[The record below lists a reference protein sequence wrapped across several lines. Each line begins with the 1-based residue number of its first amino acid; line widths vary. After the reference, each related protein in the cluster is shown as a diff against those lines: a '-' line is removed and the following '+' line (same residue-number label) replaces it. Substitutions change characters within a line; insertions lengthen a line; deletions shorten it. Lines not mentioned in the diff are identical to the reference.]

1 MVGINGKRLKETELS
16 LWAALI
22 WRIIMLL
29 SLDAYKQQQFD
40 QIAAK
45 IMAEPKQYCE
55 FNSVSD
61 FYNAAWL
68 NDFPQGSQISA
79 TGLDDGAEEFYA
91 VVQFKQQYLKFD
103 IKENH
108 STLIFRI

>member
-1 MVGINGKRLKETELS
+1 
-16 LWAALI
+16 
-22 WRIIMLL
+22 MLL
-29 SLDAYKQQQFD
+29 SLDAYRQQQFD
-40 QIAAK
+40 QIVAK
-45 IMAEPKQYCE
+45 IMAEPAKYIILD

-68 NDFPQGSQISA
+68 KDFPQGTQVSA

-108 STLIFRI
+108 STLSFQDMNGETFKRNF

>member
-1 MVGINGKRLKETELS
+1 
-16 LWAALI
+16 
-22 WRIIMLL
+22 MLL

-45 IMAEPKQYCE
+45 IIAEPAKYID

-68 NDFPQGSQISA
+68 KDFPQGTQVSA
-79 TGLDDGAEEFYA
+79 TGLDDGAEKFYA

-108 STLIFRI
+108 STLSFQNMNGETFKCNF

>member
-1 MVGINGKRLKETELS
+1 MILNLVI
-16 LWAALI
+16 
-22 WRIIMLL
+22 
-29 SLDAYKQQQFD
+29 YKQQQFD
-40 QIAAK
+40 AIAQK
-45 IMAEPKQYCE
+45 IMAEPAKYID

-61 FYNAAWL
+61 FYNAEWL
-68 NDFPQGSQISA
+68 KDFPQGTQVSA

-108 STLIFRI
+108 SALIFQAMNGNVFKRNF

>member
-1 MVGINGKRLKETELS
+1 
-16 LWAALI
+16 
-22 WRIIMLL
+22 MLL
-29 SLDAYKQQQFD
+29 SLDVYKQQQFD
-40 QIAAK
+40 LIAAK

-55 FNSVSD
+55 FSSVSD

-68 NDFPQGSQISA
+68 KDFPQGSQVSA

-108 STLIFRI
+108 STVIFNDMNGNVFQCNF

>member
-1 MVGINGKRLKETELS
+1 MILNLVI
-16 LWAALI
+16 
-22 WRIIMLL
+22 
-29 SLDAYKQQQFD
+29 YKQQQFD
-40 QIAAK
+40 VMAQK
-45 IMAEPKQYCE
+45 IIAEPEKYID

-61 FYNAAWL
+61 FYKAAWL
-68 NDFPQGSQISA
+68 KDFPQGTQVSA

-108 STLIFRI
+108 SIVIFQDMNGNVFKRNF

>member
-1 MVGINGKRLKETELS
+1 
-16 LWAALI
+16 
-22 WRIIMLL
+22 MLL
-29 SLDAYKQQQFD
+29 SLEVYKQQQFD

-45 IMAEPKQYCE
+45 IMAKPKQYCE

-68 NDFPQGSQISA
+68 NGFPYGSQISA

-91 VVQFKQQYLKFD
+91 IIQFKEQYLKFD
-103 IKENH
+103 IKEHH
-108 STLIFRI
+108 SILIFQDMNGKIFENNF

>member
-1 MVGINGKRLKETELS
+1 
-16 LWAALI
+16 
-22 WRIIMLL
+22 MLL
-29 SLDAYKQQQFD
+29 SLDIYKQQQFD
-40 QIAAK
+40 QIATK

-68 NDFPQGSQISA
+68 KDFPQGSQVSA

-108 STLIFRI
+108 STLIFQDMNGEVFKGNF

>member
-1 MVGINGKRLKETELS
+1 
-16 LWAALI
+16 
-22 WRIIMLL
+22 MLL
-29 SLDAYKQQQFD
+29 SLDTYKQQQFD

-45 IMAEPKQYCE
+45 IMGEPEKYID

-68 NDFPQGSQISA
+68 KDFPQGTQASA

-108 STLIFRI
+108 STLSFQDMNGEIFKRNY

>member
-1 MVGINGKRLKETELS
+1 
-16 LWAALI
+16 
-22 WRIIMLL
+22 MLL
-29 SLDAYKQQQFD
+29 SLEVYKQQQFD

-45 IMAEPKQYCE
+45 IMAKPKEYCE

-68 NDFPQGSQISA
+68 NGFPHGSQISA

-91 VVQFKQQYLKFD
+91 IIQFKEQYVKFD
-103 IKENH
+103 IKEHH
-108 STLIFRI
+108 SILIFQDMNGKIFESNF

>member
-1 MVGINGKRLKETELS
+1 
-16 LWAALI
+16 
-22 WRIIMLL
+22 MLL
-29 SLDAYKQQQFD
+29 SLEVYKQQQFD

-45 IMAEPKQYCE
+45 IMAKPKEYCE

-68 NDFPQGSQISA
+68 KKFPQGSQISV

-91 VVQFKQQYLKFD
+91 VIQFKQQYLKFD
-103 IKENH
+103 IIEND
-108 STLIFRI
+108 STIIFKDMNENFLKSNF

>member
-1 MVGINGKRLKETELS
+1 MLINNNSLIKLLQKLWLS
-16 LWAALI
+16 LKKYI
-22 WRIIMLL
+22 
-29 SLDAYKQQQFD
+29 D
-40 QIAAK
+40 
-45 IMAEPKQYCE
+45 

-68 NDFPQGSQISA
+68 KDFPQGTQVSA

-108 STLIFRI
+108 STLSFQNMNGETFKCNF

>member
-1 MVGINGKRLKETELS
+1 MILNLVI
-16 LWAALI
+16 
-22 WRIIMLL
+22 
-29 SLDAYKQQQFD
+29 YKQQQFD
-40 QIAAK
+40 AMAQK
-45 IMAEPKQYCE
+45 IMAEPEKYID

-61 FYNAAWL
+61 FYKAAWL
-68 NDFPQGSQISA
+68 KEFSQGTQVSA

-108 STLIFRI
+108 STLSFQNMNGETFKCNF

>member
-1 MVGINGKRLKETELS
+1 MILNLVI
-16 LWAALI
+16 
-22 WRIIMLL
+22 
-29 SLDAYKQQQFD
+29 YKQQQFD
-40 QIAAK
+40 VMAQK
-45 IMAEPKQYCE
+45 IIAEPEKYID

-61 FYNAAWL
+61 FYNAEWL
-68 NDFPQGSQISA
+68 KDFPQGTQVSA

-108 STLIFRI
+108 STVIFQDMNGNVFKCNF

>member
-1 MVGINGKRLKETELS
+1 MILNLVI
-16 LWAALI
+16 
-22 WRIIMLL
+22 
-29 SLDAYKQQQFD
+29 YKQQQFD
-40 QIAAK
+40 VMAQK
-45 IMAEPKQYCE
+45 IIAEPEKYID

-61 FYNAAWL
+61 FYNAEWL
-68 NDFPQGSQISA
+68 KDFPQGTQVSA

-108 STLIFRI
+108 STVIFQDMNGKVFERNF

>member
-1 MVGINGKRLKETELS
+1 MILNLVI
-16 LWAALI
+16 
-22 WRIIMLL
+22 
-29 SLDAYKQQQFD
+29 YKQQQFD
-40 QIAAK
+40 VMAQK
-45 IMAEPKQYCE
+45 IMAEPEKYID

-61 FYNAAWL
+61 FYNAEWL
-68 NDFPQGSQISA
+68 KDFPQGTQVSA

-108 STLIFRI
+108 STVIFQDMNGEIFKRNF

>member
-1 MVGINGKRLKETELS
+1 
-16 LWAALI
+16 
-22 WRIIMLL
+22 MLL
-29 SLDAYKQQQFD
+29 SLDGYKQQQFD

-45 IMAEPKQYCE
+45 IMAEPEKYID

-61 FYNAAWL
+61 FYNAEWL
-68 NDFPQGSQISA
+68 KDFPQGTQVSA

-108 STLIFRI
+108 LIVIFQDMNGNVFKRNF

>member
-1 MVGINGKRLKETELS
+1 
-16 LWAALI
+16 
-22 WRIIMLL
+22 MLL
-29 SLDAYKQQQFD
+29 SLDGYKQQQFD

-45 IMAEPKQYCE
+45 IMAEPEKYIE

-61 FYNAAWL
+61 FYNAEWL
-68 NDFPQGSQISA
+68 KDFPQGTQVSA

-108 STLIFRI
+108 LALIFQDMNGNVFKRNF